1 MANKEIKK
9 IKDILSQYREW
20 LIVGE
25 KGFQEMSK
33 SPNASPEDSNY
44 DRGIAS
50 GCLSAR
56 SKLEELF
63 DYWK

>member
-1 MANKEIKK
+1 MTDKKLKE
-9 IKDILSQYREW
+9 ILSQYREW

-25 KGFQEMSK
+25 KRFQEMSK
-33 SPNASPEDSNY
+33 SPNASPEGSHY
-44 DRGIAS
+44 DKGIAS
-50 GCLSAR
+50 GFLSTR

>member
-1 MANKEIKK
+1 MTDKKLKE
-9 IKDILSQYREW
+9 ILSQYREW

-25 KGFQEMSK
+25 KRFQEISK
-33 SPNASPEDSNY
+33 SPDANFEGSHY
-44 DRGIAS
+44 DKGIAS
-50 GCLSAR
+50 GFLSAR